1 MIDSVSP
8 TGKQI
13 VLTFDDACRSH
24 LDTVAPLLRRHG
36 FGATFFITRFNDEWR
51 AKNGETLL
59 GPSDVRALA
68 DMGFEIGNHTWSHA
82 SGMDAMDAASAAEEI
97 DRVDRWFADAGVP
110 APDLYA
116 YPGGPYSA
124 QGETLIRARGYKCA
138 RSCVVRAWNPATDDP
153 FRIPAIPVTE
163 KGDWD
168 LFRAYAEARPD
179 LVPAGTLPVF
189 VFHGVPD
196 RVHPWVNTEVGTF
209 EAFIDFVAGLGVRCT
224 GLGAALR
231 ERQ

>member
-1 MIDSVSP
+1 MLTSSTD
-8 TGKQI
+8 KQV

-97 DRVDRWFADAGVP
+97 DRLDRWFADAGVP

-179 LVPAGTLPVF
+179 Q
-189 VFHGVPD
+189 
-196 RVHPWVNTEVGTF
+196 VGTF
-209 EAFIDFVAGLGVRCT
+209 EDFIDFVAGLGVRCT
-224 GLGAALR
+224 GLGATLR
-231 ERQ
+231 ARS

>member
-1 MIDSVSP
+1 MDNSREAHR
-8 TGKQI
+8 I

-24 LDTVAPLLRRHG
+24 LDTVAPLLQRHG
-36 FGATFFITRFNDEWR
+36 FGATFFITRFGDEWR
-51 AKNGETLL
+51 AKNGGTLL
-59 GPSDVRALA
+59 GASDVRALS
-68 DMGFEIGNHTWSHA
+68 DMGFEIGNHSWSHA
-82 SGMDAMDAASAAEEI
+82 SKMDSMDAVSAAEEI
-97 DRVDRWFADAGVP
+97 DSLDRWLADAGVP

-124 QGETLIRARGYKCA
+124 QGEALIRARGYKCA
-138 RSCVVRAWNPATDDP
+138 RSCIARAWNPATDDP

-163 KGDWD
+163 NGDWN

-179 LVPAGTLPVF
+179 LVPAGTLPAF

-209 EAFIDFVAGLGVRCT
+209 EAFIDFIAGLGVRGI

-231 ERQ
+231 ERP